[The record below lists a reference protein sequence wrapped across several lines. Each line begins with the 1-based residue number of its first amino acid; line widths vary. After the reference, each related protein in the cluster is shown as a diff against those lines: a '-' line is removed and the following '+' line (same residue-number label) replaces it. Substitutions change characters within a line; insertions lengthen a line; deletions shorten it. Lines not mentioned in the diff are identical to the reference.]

1 MGLGTLCLLKL
12 VKAWIDIDSLCDFV
26 KRKIQREIFTMVKYS
41 VPASILLSQS
51 LVAASLYD
59 SYVSLSFELIG
70 FPTFAGEFHTHDT
83 LEASWT
89 D

>member
-1 MGLGTLCLLKL
+1 
-12 VKAWIDIDSLCDFV
+12 
-26 KRKIQREIFTMVKYS
+26 MVKYS

-70 FPTFAGEFHTHDT
+70 FPTFAGELHLHDNVF
-83 LEASWT
+83 EAHVHALT
-89 D
+89 RIFVLL

>member
-1 MGLGTLCLLKL
+1 
-12 VKAWIDIDSLCDFV
+12 
-26 KRKIQREIFTMVKYS
+26 MVKYS

-70 FPTFAGEFHTHDT
+70 FPAFAGTFHLHDSVFG
-83 LEASWT
+83 AFMN
-89 D
+89 

>member
-1 MGLGTLCLLKL
+1 
-12 VKAWIDIDSLCDFV
+12 
-26 KRKIQREIFTMVKYS
+26 MVKYS

-51 LVAASLYD
+51 LVAAHLYD

-70 FPTFAGEFHTHDT
+70 FPTFAGEFHLHDS
-83 LEASWT
+83 LFEAYK